1 MTGTEPRPFFERED
15 HGTTSLPAE
24 RYVAGIRSSDDDG
37 PTVRMILPA
46 EIVDR
51 SVLTGAQLSVWLSA
65 GSGRLILDGKGVDN
79 DSLEAALDAGP
90 MREQT
95 LLTLITAC
103 IDPDH
108 LAMEEDP
115 VGDLTSLRGQIVVR
129 NGCGRPGSE
138 NGQPS
143 NAAVECQPTAV
154 QNGADLAVR

>member
-1 MTGTEPRPFFERED
+1 
-15 HGTTSLPAE
+15 
-24 RYVAGIRSSDDDG
+24 
-37 PTVRMILPA
+37 MILPA

-79 DSLEAALDAGP
+79 DTLEAALDAGP

-115 VGDLTSLRGQIVVR
+115 VGDLTSLRGQIVEALAKVD
-129 NGCGRPGSE
+129 
-138 NGQPS
+138 
-143 NAAVECQPTAV
+143 AA
-154 QNGADLAVR
+154 LARLHRG